1 VATILFSSENFTQ
14 SAPRCG
20 MNLGGLEQLLYFA
33 PSPIGATPLKTNYVN
48 LVHGGISSTK

>member
-1 VATILFSSENFTQ
+1 
-14 SAPRCG
+14 